1 VQITGFSTNKTLNLG
16 GRLMVLDSPKVMG
29 ILNVTPDSFYDGG
42 KYLTEKDLLERV
54 DKLLTEGADLID
66 IGGYSTRPGA
76 EEIPL
81 DEEIKRSVGS
91 IKSILKHFPEAQLSI
106 DSFRSEVARIA
117 VQEGAIMVNDVS
129 GGELDPAMFETVAK
143 LNVPYVLMHM
153 RGNPKTMTKLTDYDD
168 VVRAVIDFF
177 HPRIHR
183 LTHLGQKD
191 IIIDPGFGFA
201 KTREQNFEML
211 HKLDRFK
218 ILGKPILVGLSR
230 KSMVWKT
237 LNIQPEEALNGST
250 ALHAIALTK
259 GASILRVHD
268 VKECVEVITLVRE
281 FQKTAAQKL
290 PIKSG
295 NDQVNSL

>member
-1 VQITGFSTNKTLNLG
+1 MQITGFSTNKTLNLG
-16 GRLMVLDSPKVMG
+16 GQLMALDSPKVMG

-42 KYLTEKDLLERV
+42 KYLTARELLLKV
-54 DKLLTEGADLID
+54 NKSLTDGADLLD

-76 EEIPL
+76 EEIPIE
-81 DEEIKRSVGS
+81 EEIRRSVGA
-91 IKSILKHFPEAQLSI
+91 IKTVIKHFPEAKISI
-106 DSFRSEVARIA
+106 DTFRSEVARAA
-117 VQEGAIMVNDVS
+117 VAEGAVMVNDVS

-168 VVRAVIDFF
+168 VVRSVIDFM

-183 LTHLGQKD
+183 LTQLGQKD
-191 IIIDPGFGFA
+191 IIVDPGFGFA

-211 HKLDRFK
+211 QKLDHFE
-218 ILGKPILVGLSR
+218 ILGKAMLVGLSR

-237 LNIQPEEALNGST
+237 LDIQPQEALNGST

-268 VKECVEVITLVRE
+268 VKECVQVVTLVRE
-281 FQKTAAQKL
+281 LTRYSPSKIEKKEGQ
-290 PIKSG
+290 
-295 NDQVNSL
+295 

>member
-1 VQITGFSTNKTLNLG
+1 VQITGFSTNKTLNLN

-42 KYLTEKDLLERV
+42 KFLTEKQLLTQAE
-54 DKLLTEGADLID
+54 KLLNEGADFLD

-76 EEIPL
+76 EEINVN
-81 DEEIKRSVGS
+81 EELKRSVGAIS
-91 IKSILKHFPEAQLSI
+91 TILKTFPQALISI
-106 DSFRSEVARIA
+106 DSFRSEVARAA

-129 GGELDPAMFETVAK
+129 GGELDPEMFEVVSK

-153 RGNPKTMTKLTDYDD
+153 RGNPKTMTKLTNYDD
-168 VVRAVIDFF
+168 VVKTVIDFF

-183 LTHLGQKD
+183 LTQLGVKD
-191 IIIDPGFGFA
+191 IIVDPGFGFA

-211 HKLDRFK
+211 GKLTHFG
-218 ILGKPILVGLSR
+218 ILGKPLLIGLSR
-230 KSMVWKT
+230 KSMIWKT
-237 LNIQPEEALNGST
+237 LGIEPKDALNGTT

-268 VKECVEVITLVRE
+268 VKECVEAVTLVKELRR
-281 FQKTAAQKL
+281 L
-290 PIKSG
+290 
-295 NDQVNSL
+295 N